1 MRARP
6 PVTSPRISP
15 LGKQQK
21 PYLMSMLIRAVSLLL
36 TALLV
41 IAADAPPGADLV
53 AQRGDVRLTGAE
65 LQDVLSLLDPAAR
78 AQVTATQQNLAN
90 FARQRVLNMAI
101 LAEAKAKKWDTQ
113 PDIVRK
119 VAEAR
124 DAVVTQTY
132 LASLVPPDPAYP
144 NDADVAAAYE
154 SNKSR
159 LVLPRQY
166 HLAQIVLTVKPGATP
181 QEDEEVHKK
190 ALSLRTQAARPNAD
204 FAELA
209 RKNSQDPQSAEKG
222 GDVGW
227 LQEPNMIPVV
237 RDAVS
242 GMIESGISQ
251 PVRVADGWH
260 IMKLLAMKPA
270 GPISLQDARPQIVAA
285 LRQARTQRLER
296 AYLDDM
302 LKAQPIQLNE
312 IELAK
317 QANEAAG
324 K

>member
-1 MRARP
+1 
-6 PVTSPRISP
+6 
-15 LGKQQK
+15 
-21 PYLMSMLIRAVSLLL
+21 MLSRAVPLLL
-36 TALLV
+36 AALLL
-41 IAADAPPGADLV
+41 IAADVPPDADLV
-53 AQRGDVRLTGAE
+53 AQRGDLRLTGTG
-65 LQDVLSLLDPAAR
+65 LQDALSLLDPAVR
-78 AQVTATQQNLAN
+78 AQVTATQQSLAN
-90 FARQRVLNMAI
+90 FARERVLNMAI
-101 LAEAKAKKWDTQ
+101 LAEAKAKQWDTQ
-113 PDIVRK
+113 PEIVRK
-119 VAEAR
+119 IAEMR
-124 DAVVTQTY
+124 DAVTTQTY
-132 LASLVPPDPAYP
+132 LASLIPADPAFP
-144 NDADVAAAYE
+144 SDAEVAAAYE

-166 HLAQIVLTVKPGATP
+166 HIAQIVLTVKQGATP
-181 QEDEEVHKK
+181 GEDEEVHKK
-190 ALSLRTQAARPNAD
+190 ALGLRSQAIKPNAD

-242 GMIESGISQ
+242 GMIESAISQ

-260 IMKLLAMKPA
+260 IMKLLAMKPS

-285 LRQARTQRLER
+285 LRQARTQRLVR

-302 LKAQPIQLNE
+302 VKAQPIQLNE

-317 QANEAAG
+317 EANQAAA

>member
-1 MRARP
+1 M
-6 PVTSPRISP
+6 
-15 LGKQQK
+15 
-21 PYLMSMLIRAVSLLL
+21 MSRAVPLLL
-36 TALLV
+36 GALLL
-41 IAADAPPGADLV
+41 IAADAPPDADLV
-53 AQRGDVRLTGAE
+53 AQRGDVRLTGPE

-78 AQVTATQQNLAN
+78 AQVTATQQSLAN
-90 FARQRVLNMAI
+90 FARERVLNMAI
-101 LAEAKAKKWDTQ
+101 LAEAKAKQWDTQ
-113 PDIVRK
+113 PEILRK
-119 VAEAR
+119 IAEMR
-124 DAVVTQTY
+124 DAAITQTY
-132 LASLVPPDPAYP
+132 LASLIPPDPAFP
-144 NDADVAAAYE
+144 SDAEVAAAYE

-159 LVLPRQY
+159 LVLPRKY
-166 HLAQIVLTVKPGATP
+166 HIAQIVLTVKQGATP
-181 QEDEEVHKK
+181 AEDEEVHKK
-190 ALSLRTQAARPNAD
+190 ALSLRSQAVRPNAD
-204 FAELA
+204 FAEIA
-209 RKNSQDPQSAEKG
+209 RKNSQDPQSAERG

-251 PVRVADGWH
+251 PVRVTDGWH

-285 LRQARTQRLER
+285 LRQARTQRLVR

-312 IELAK
+312 IELGKEAS
-317 QANEAAG
+317 QAAG

>member
-1 MRARP
+1 
-6 PVTSPRISP
+6 
-15 LGKQQK
+15 
-21 PYLMSMLIRAVSLLL
+21 MLSRAVPLLL
-36 TALLV
+36 AALLL
-41 IAADAPPGADLV
+41 IAADVPPDADLV
-53 AQRGDVRLTGAE
+53 AQRGDLRLTGTG
-65 LQDVLSLLDPAAR
+65 LQDALSLLDPAVR
-78 AQVTATQQNLAN
+78 AQVTATQQSLAN
-90 FARQRVLNMAI
+90 FARERVLNMAI
-101 LAEAKAKKWDTQ
+101 LAEAKAKQWDTQ
-113 PDIVRK
+113 PEIVRK
-119 VAEAR
+119 IAEMR
-124 DAVVTQTY
+124 DAVTTQTY
-132 LASLVPPDPAYP
+132 LASLIPADPAFP
-144 NDADVAAAYE
+144 SDAEVAAAYE

-166 HLAQIVLTVKPGATP
+166 HIAQCVLTVKQGATP
-181 QEDEEVHKK
+181 GEDEEVHKK
-190 ALSLRTQAARPNAD
+190 ALGLRSQAIKPNAD

-242 GMIESGISQ
+242 GMIESAISQ

-260 IMKLLAMKPA
+260 IMKLLAMKPS

-285 LRQARTQRLER
+285 LRQARTQRLVR

-302 LKAQPIQLNE
+302 VKAQPIQLNE

-317 QANEAAG
+317 EANQAAT

>member
-1 MRARP
+1 
-6 PVTSPRISP
+6 
-15 LGKQQK
+15 
-21 PYLMSMLIRAVSLLL
+21 MLSRAVPLLL
-36 TALLV
+36 AALLL
-41 IAADAPPGADLV
+41 IAADVPPDADLV
-53 AQRGDVRLTGAE
+53 AQRGDLRLTGTG
-65 LQDVLSLLDPAAR
+65 LQDALSLLDPAVR
-78 AQVTATQQNLAN
+78 AQVTATQQSLAN
-90 FARQRVLNMAI
+90 FARERVLNMAI
-101 LAEAKAKKWDTQ
+101 LAEAKAKQWDTQ
-113 PDIVRK
+113 PEIVRK
-119 VAEAR
+119 IAEMR
-124 DAVVTQTY
+124 DAVTTQTY
-132 LASLVPPDPAYP
+132 LASLIPADPAFP
-144 NDADVAAAYE
+144 SDAEVAAAYE

-166 HLAQIVLTVKPGATP
+166 HIAQIVLTVKQGATP
-181 QEDEEVHKK
+181 GEDEEVHKK
-190 ALSLRTQAARPNAD
+190 ALGLRSQAIKPNAD

-242 GMIESGISQ
+242 GMIESAISQ

-260 IMKLLAMKPA
+260 IMKLLAMKPS
-270 GPISLQDARPQIVAA
+270 GPIALQDARPQIVAA
-285 LRQARTQRLER
+285 LRQARTQRLVR

-302 LKAQPIQLNE
+302 VKAQPIQLNE

-317 QANEAAG
+317 EANQAAA

>member
-1 MRARP
+1 
-6 PVTSPRISP
+6 
-15 LGKQQK
+15 
-21 PYLMSMLIRAVSLLL
+21 MSMLTRALPLLL
-36 TALLV
+36 AALLL
-41 IAADAPPGADLV
+41 IAADVPPDADLV
-53 AQRGDVRLTGAE
+53 AQRGDIRLSGAE
-65 LQDVLSLLDPAAR
+65 LRDVLNLLDPAAR
-78 AQVTATQQNLAN
+78 AQVTASQQSLAN
-90 FARQRVLNMAI
+90 FARERVLNMAV
-101 LAEAKAKKWDTQ
+101 LAEAKAKQWDAQ
-113 PDIVRK
+113 PEVARK
-119 VAEAR
+119 IAEVR
-124 DAVVTQTY
+124 DAVITQTY

-144 NDADVAAAYE
+144 SDAEVAAAYE
-154 SNKSR
+154 SNKAH

-166 HLAQIVLTVKPGATP
+166 HLAQIVLTVKPGAAP

-190 ALSLRTQAARPNAD
+190 AMGLRAQAARPNAD

-227 LQEPNMIPVV
+227 LQEPAMLPVV

-242 GMIESGISQ
+242 GLIESGISQ
-251 PVRVADGWH
+251 PVRAADGWH
-260 IMKLLAMKPA
+260 ILKLLAMKPTETM
-270 GPISLQDARPQIVAA
+270 SLQDARPQIVAA
-285 LRQARTQRLER
+285 LRQARTQRLVR

-317 QANEAAG
+317 DANQAAG

>member
-1 MRARP
+1 
-6 PVTSPRISP
+6 
-15 LGKQQK
+15 
-21 PYLMSMLIRAVSLLL
+21 MLSRAVPLLL
-36 TALLV
+36 AALLL
-41 IAADAPPGADLV
+41 IAADVPPDADLV
-53 AQRGDVRLTGAE
+53 AQRGDVRLTGTA

-78 AQVTATQQNLAN
+78 AQVTATQQSLAT
-90 FARQRVLNMAI
+90 FARERVLNMAI
-101 LAEAKAKKWDTQ
+101 LAEAKAKQWDTQ
-113 PDIVRK
+113 PEIVRK
-119 VAEAR
+119 IAEMR
-124 DAVVTQTY
+124 DAVITQTY
-132 LASLVPPDPAYP
+132 LASLIPPDPAFP
-144 NDADVAAAYE
+144 SDAEVAAAYE
-154 SNKSR
+154 SNKAR

-166 HLAQIVLTVKPGATP
+166 HIAQIVLTAKQGVPP
-181 QEDEEVHKK
+181 EEDEAVHKK
-190 ALSLRTQAARPNAD
+190 ALSLRSQAIKPNAD

-209 RKNSQDPQSAEKG
+209 RKNSQDPQSAGKG

-242 GMIESGISQ
+242 GMIESAISQ

-270 GPISLQDARPQIVAA
+270 GPVSLQDAKPQIVAA
-285 LRQARTQRLER
+285 LRQARTQRLVR

-317 QANEAAG
+317 QAGQAAA